1 MTAVQLTLLGDVEA
15 SREALDTITCALQ
28 ALQRIL
34 EVEPRVLLSHVDEAL
49 GILHLVWDL
58 REKRRVKDATVGTL
72 PEWPLYPRSA
82 SQSSSTDCPLSCG
95 SVVLEGASDS
105 WRALLVAL
113 ALGDLWSLCWW
124 SSDEQS

>member
-72 PEWPLYPRSA
+72 PE
-82 SQSSSTDCPLSCG
+82 
-95 SVVLEGASDS
+95 
-105 WRALLVAL
+105 
-113 ALGDLWSLCWW
+113 
-124 SSDEQS
+124 